1 MDKEKIQEKNL
12 NFACMNSNGMIIDK
26 SNNFNKQNCG
36 YLTDIM
42 NKARNILPKSDFI
55 NSIEIFFDK
64 SLIVIQDNNST
75 DLNMTTVVE
84 NDSK

>member
-1 MDKEKIQEKNL
+1 MDKEKLQEKNL

-42 NKARNILPKSDFI
+42 HKARNILPKSDFI

-75 DLNMTTVVE
+75 DLNMTIVVE
-84 NDSK
+84 NDGK